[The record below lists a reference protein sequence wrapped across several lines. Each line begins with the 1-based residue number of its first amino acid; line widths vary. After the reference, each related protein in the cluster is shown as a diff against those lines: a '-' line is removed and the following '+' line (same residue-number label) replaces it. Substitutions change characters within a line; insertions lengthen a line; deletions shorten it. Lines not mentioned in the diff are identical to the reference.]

1 MSMIFVEMK
10 AVFRKSFLRR
20 VRYFLIIPEKQ
31 VKESGSVSMDKV
43 KAYLRGFGVQDR
55 IMEFDVSSATV
66 ELAARAIGC
75 EPERIAKTLSFSTG
89 ENCLLIV
96 AAGDARVDNSRYK
109 ERFGSRARMLRPEQT
124 LEKVGHAVG
133 GVCPFDVKQGVPVY
147 LDISLKR
154 FSTVFPA
161 CGSSN
166 SAIEMSLPELE
177 LCTKH
182 AGWVDVCKDWQK

>member
-1 MSMIFVEMK
+1 MTI
-10 AVFRKSFLRR
+10 
-20 VRYFLIIPEKQ
+20 
-31 VKESGSVSMDKV
+31 DKV
-43 KAYLRGFGVQDR
+43 KAYLRGFGLEDR

-89 ENCLLIV
+89 EECLLIV
-96 AAGDARVDNSRYK
+96 AAGDAKVDNARYK

-154 FSTVFPA
+154 FSSVFPA

-166 SAIEMSLPELE
+166 SAIELPLPELE
-177 LCTKH
+177 LCTRH